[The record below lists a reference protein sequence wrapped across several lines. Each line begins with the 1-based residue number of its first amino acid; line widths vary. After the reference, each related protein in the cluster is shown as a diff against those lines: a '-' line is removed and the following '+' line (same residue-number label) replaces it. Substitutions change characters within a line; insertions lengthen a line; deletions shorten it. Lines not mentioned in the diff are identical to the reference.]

1 MTDQPGYV
9 LDEAFKLFE
18 TVRRRMQSDPKSD
31 DVWSQ
36 ATRPPRAEGT
46 CPHGCPLCKTIEHWA
61 SSGPDVVSHVVDA
74 GQSLFAAFQDVLAGY
89 ERARPPRSEDSSG
102 TRQADQGPID
112 IG

>member
-18 TVRRRMQSDPKSD
+18 TVRRRMQNEPKSD

-36 ATRPPRAEGT
+36 ATREPRAQGS
-46 CPHGCPLCKTIEHWA
+46 CPHGCPFCKAMEA
-61 SSGPDVVSHVVDA
+61 ARSSGPDVLSHVVDA
-74 GQSLFAAFQDVLAGY
+74 GQSLFAAFQDALAGY
-89 ERARPPRSEDSSG
+89 ERSRPACSEKASD
-102 TRQADQGPID
+102 TRRADQGPID

>member
-1 MTDQPGYV
+1 MTEQPGYV

-36 ATRPPRAEGT
+36 ATREPRAEGS
-46 CPHGCPLCKTIEHWA
+46 CPHGCPVCRAMEA
-61 SSGPDVVSHVVDA
+61 ARSSGPDVLSHVVDA

-89 ERARPPRSEDSSG
+89 ERSRPAGSTESHG

>member
-36 ATRPPRAEGT
+36 ATRAPRAEGS
-46 CPHGCPLCKTIEHWA
+46 CPHGCPLCKTMEA
-61 SSGPDVVSHVVDA
+61 ARSSGPDVISHVVDA

-89 ERARPPRSEDSSG
+89 ESARPPRSENSSD
-102 TRQADQGPID
+102 TSQADQGPID

>member
-9 LDEAFKLFE
+9 LDEAFKLLE
-18 TVRRRMQSDPKSD
+18 TVRRRMQNEPKSD

-36 ATRPPRAEGT
+36 ATREPRITGS
-46 CPHGCPLCKTIEHWA
+46 CPHGCPACRAYEHYGA
-61 SSGPDVVSHVVDA
+61 SGPDVLSHVVDA

-89 ERARPPRSEDSSG
+89 ERSRTEKPAG
-102 TRQADQGPID
+102 TSQADQGPMD